1 MGEAAVSLL
10 DYGVGN
16 LGSVRNMF
24 RRLGIASE
32 DITAPEQLAGA
43 SRVLLPG
50 VGAYDHGMR
59 TLTEGGWD
67 SAIRDFVQTGKP
79 LLGICL
85 GMQLLLDS
93 SEEGE
98 LDGFGFVPGKV
109 VRFTAGNGLRV
120 PHMGWNYA
128 SPTQAS
134 PLFDGLD
141 STHNDEAEA
150 RFYFVH
156 SYYATPNHEQNVLTT
171 TQYGHKF
178 ASSVVHENVHGT
190 QFHPEKS
197 HRYGMQLLENFSR
210 L

>member
-1 MGEAAVSLL
+1 MSTPSVSLL
-10 DYGVGN
+10 SYGVGN

-24 RRLGIASE
+24 RRLGVSTE
-32 DITAPEQLAGA
+32 DITAPEQLADA

-50 VGAYDHGMR
+50 VGAFDHGMR
-59 TLTEGGWD
+59 ALQQGGWVD
-67 SAIRDFVQTGKP
+67 AVREHVATGKP

-98 LDGFGFVPGKV
+98 LPGFGFVPGRV
-109 VRFTAGNGLRV
+109 LRFESGAGLRI
-120 PHMGWNYA
+120 PHMGWSHA
-128 SPTQAS
+128 QPAREST
-134 PLFDGLD
+134 LFDDLD
-141 STHNDEAEA
+141 SEA

-156 SYYATPNHEQNVLTT
+156 SFYASPDHEQNILATT
-171 TQYGHKF
+171 DYGRRF
-178 ASSVVHENVHGT
+178 ASAVVNENVHGT

-197 HRYGMQLLENFSR
+197 HRYGMRLLENFSR

>member
-1 MGEAAVSLL
+1 MTQAAVSLL
-10 DYGVGN
+10 SYGVGN
-16 LGSVRNMF
+16 LGSVRSML

-32 DITAPEQLAGA
+32 DITSPEQVASA
-43 SRVLLPG
+43 SRLLLPG
-50 VGAYDHGMR
+50 VGSFDHGMKS
-59 TLTEGGWD
+59 LIAGGWVD
-67 SAIRDFVQTGKP
+67 AIREHAATGKP

-93 SEEGE
+93 SDEGE
-98 LDGFGFVPGKV
+98 LPGFGFVPGKAT
-109 VRFTAGNGLRV
+109 RFTAAPGLRV

-128 SPTQAS
+128 QPTREHA
-134 PLFDGLD
+134 LFAGLD
-141 STHNDEAEA
+141 QEA

-156 SYYATPNHEQNVLTT
+156 SYFAEPVSPEHTLTT
-171 TQYGHKF
+171 TEYGHSF
-178 ASSVVHENVHGT
+178 ASSVINENVLGT

>member
-1 MGEAAVSLL
+1 METPSVSLL
-10 DYGVGN
+10 SYGVGN

-24 RRLGIASE
+24 RRLGVSTE
-32 DITAPEQLAGA
+32 DITEPEQLTGA

-50 VGAYDHGMR
+50 VGAFDHGMR
-59 TLTEGGWD
+59 ALQEGGWVD
-67 SAIRDFVQTGKP
+67 AVRQHVASGKP

-98 LDGFGFVPGKV
+98 LPGFGFVPGRV
-109 VRFTAGNGLRV
+109 IRFKSRPGLRI
-120 PHMGWNYA
+120 PHMGWSHA
-128 SPTQAS
+128 QPTQES
-134 PLFDGLD
+134 RLFDSLD
-141 STHNDEAEA
+141 SEA

-156 SYYATPNHEQNVLTT
+156 SYFALPDREENILATTD
-171 TQYGHKF
+171 YGHRF
-178 ASSVVHENVHGT
+178 ASAVVNENVYGT

-197 HRYGMQLLENFSR
+197 HRYGMQLLENFTR